1 MTRSTK
7 EVHTI
12 ELFTLGKPSTDLAE
26 WIATLPHV
34 KNVSFESNPNK
45 AHDSIWVDVV
55 ADEETI
61 EEVIDN
67 IENSFYDKDEVIN
80 AYDYYN
86 SLSE

>member
-1 MTRSTK
+1 MTSFTQ

-12 ELFTLGKPSTDLAE
+12 ELFTLGEPSKDLAE

-61 EEVIDN
+61 EEVIDK

-80 AYDYYN
+80 AYEYYN